1 MKKQTLFIV
10 FISLLTLFSCTDD
23 LICECN
29 ELDSKASKMEQI
41 GPLFEAISR
50 NPDTYNTLV
59 KVIEELYSNY
69 TELLP
74 LSDKAISQ
82 RGKARGESFGLL
94 FYSLSRNPGSLE
106 ELDSAAAKFLGEYD
120 KSEISDELLDI
131 SKTYA
136 MKGLN
141 EGFARNPNIDSL
153 YNIFSKKYLNFE
165 ITAK

>member
-59 KVIEELYSNY
+59 KVTEELYSNY

-94 FYSLSRNPGSLE
+94 FYSLARNPGALE
-106 ELDSAAAKFLGEYD
+106 ELDSAAAKFL
-120 KSEISDELLDI
+120 KP
-131 SKTYA
+131 
-136 MKGLN
+136 MQ
-141 EGFARNPNIDSL
+141 
-153 YNIFSKKYLNFE
+153 
-165 ITAK
+165 

>member
-1 MKKQTLFIV
+1 MKKQTLLIV
-10 FISLLTLFSCTDD
+10 FISLLTMFSCTDD

-29 ELDSKASKMEQI
+29 ELDLKASKMEQI

-50 NPDTYNTLV
+50 NPDNYNTLI
-59 KVIEELYSNY
+59 KVTEELYSDY

-74 LSDKAISQ
+74 ITDKAVSQ
-82 RGKARGESFGLL
+82 RGKARGNSFGLL
-94 FYSLSRNPGSLE
+94 FYSLARNPGAFE
-106 ELDSAAAKFLGEYD
+106 KLDSAAAKFLGEYD
-120 KSEISDELLDI
+120 ESEISDELLDI

-153 YNIFSKKYLNFE
+153 YNVLSKKYLNFE
-165 ITAK
+165 ITGK